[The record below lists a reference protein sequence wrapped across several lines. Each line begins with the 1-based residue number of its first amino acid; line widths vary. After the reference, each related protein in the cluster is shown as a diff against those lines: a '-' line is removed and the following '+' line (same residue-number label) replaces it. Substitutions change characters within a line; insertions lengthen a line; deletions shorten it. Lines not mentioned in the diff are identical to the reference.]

1 MMTSAMIEREM
12 TSDGRPV
19 GDGVFVAVV
28 GPSGAGK
35 DSLIAYARGR
45 FAGEGAIEFVRRV
58 VTRPSDGAA
67 EDHDSLSEEDFAAA
81 EARGAFS
88 LSWRAHGLSYGLPA
102 GVDRGVE
109 AGHVMVANLS
119 RAAIPA
125 LCRRHADVVVVEVV
139 AEPEILASRIAGRA
153 RESAGDAAARLARQ
167 AGIDAGDATVVTLD
181 NSGALEV
188 AGERFVD
195 LLRRALARAA
205 IAGAV

>member
-12 TSDGRPV
+12 ARDGRPL

-45 FAGEGAIEFVRRV
+45 LSGAGAIDFVRRV
-58 VTRPSDGAA
+58 VTRPSDRTT
-67 EDHDSLSEEDFAAA
+67 EDHDSLSEEDFAEA
-81 EARGAFS
+81 EARGAFA

-102 GVDRGVE
+102 GVDRNVE
-109 AGHVMVANLS
+109 AGHVVVANLS
-119 RAAIPA
+119 RAAIPS
-125 LCRRHADVVVVEVV
+125 LTRRYADVVVVEVV
-139 AEPEILASRIAGRA
+139 AAPDILASRIAGRA
-153 RESAGDAAARLARQ
+153 RESAGDVAARLTRQ

-181 NSGALEV
+181 NSGALEI

>member
-1 MMTSAMIEREM
+1 MMNAAIIEREM
-12 TSDGRPV
+12 ANEGRPL

-35 DSLIAYARGR
+35 DSLIAYARHR
-45 FAGEGAIEFVRRV
+45 LAGEDAVEFVRRV
-58 VTRPSDGAA
+58 VTRPSDGAT
-67 EDHDSLSEEDFAAA
+67 EDHDSLSEEAFAAA
-81 EARGAFS
+81 EARGEFA

-102 GVDRGVE
+102 GVDHGIE
-109 AGHVMVANLS
+109 GGHVMVANLS

-125 LCRRHADVVVVEVV
+125 LNGRYANVVIVEVV
-139 AEPEILASRIAGRA
+139 ADPEILASRIAGRA
-153 RESAGDAAARLARQ
+153 RESAGDIAARLARQ
-167 AGIDAGDATVVTLD
+167 AALDVGDATLVRLD
-181 NSGALEV
+181 NGGALEI

>member
-1 MMTSAMIEREM
+1 MMNSATIEREM
-12 TSDGRPV
+12 ANDGRPM

-35 DSLIAYARGR
+35 DSLIAFARAR
-45 FAGEGAIEFVRRV
+45 LAGEGAIEFVRRV
-58 VTRPSDGAA
+58 VTRPSDAAA
-67 EDHDSLSEEDFAAA
+67 EDHDSLSDEEFGAA
-81 EARGAFS
+81 EARGEFA

-102 GVDRGVE
+102 SVDRGIE

-119 RAAIPA
+119 RAAIPSIT
-125 LCRRHADVVVVEVV
+125 RRYASVIVVEVV
-139 AEPEILASRIAGRA
+139 ADPEILAGRIAGRA
-153 RESAGDAAARLARQ
+153 GARGGDAAARLARR
-167 AGIDAGDATVVTLD
+167 AAIDAGGATVVTLD

-195 LLRRALARAA
+195 LLRRALAHAA

>member
-1 MMTSAMIEREM
+1 MTSSAMIEREM
-12 TSDGRPV
+12 AHGERPM
-19 GDGVFVAVV
+19 GAGVFVAVV

-45 FAGEGAIEFVRRV
+45 LAGEGAIEFVRRV
-58 VTRPSDGAA
+58 VTRPSDGAT
-67 EDHDSLSEEDFAAA
+67 EDHDSLSEEDFAEA
-81 EARGAFS
+81 EARGTFA

-102 GVDRGVE
+102 TVDRGIE
-109 AGHVMVANLS
+109 AGHVVVANLS
-119 RAAIPA
+119 RAAIPS
-125 LCRRHADVVVVEVV
+125 LCRLYADVIVVEVV
-139 AEPEILASRIAGRA
+139 AAPEILASRIAGRA
-153 RESAGDAAARLARQ
+153 RENAGDVAARLARQ

-181 NSGALEV
+181 NGGALEI